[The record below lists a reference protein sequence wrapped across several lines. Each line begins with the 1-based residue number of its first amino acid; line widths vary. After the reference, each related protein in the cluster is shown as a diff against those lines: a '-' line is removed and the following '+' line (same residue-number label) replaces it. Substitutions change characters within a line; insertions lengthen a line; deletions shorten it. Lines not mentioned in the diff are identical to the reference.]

1 MMWNYFRLPRQ
12 IAKDISLV
20 FLVWILINYQFVLPV
35 YAADELPEEKEEK
48 PLRAKFTCEMGQLSN
63 EDSFKILKLLADGFT
78 GSEIKSSLKQDTN
91 KEREKLENPTII
103 IPIDANKGEAAK
115 VPVADEKFEISEA
128 LHLTNDWIYGPYSF
142 GLVLTDTLRVGRCNN
157 LEDKNIPCPV
167 VDKQLTLRN
176 SGEGIV
182 SDFKPF
188 TDMFAFLKKEPEDI
202 TEEEYKEI
210 REKLGLPADAQE
222 ELEMRI
228 ASSDLN
234 EITLQSYKRI
244 QSKMIPN
251 SILTYTFNAYGQTT
265 CNSSDCT
272 ITIYSLFDKYYN
284 NWFSMDIAFFTFGPM
299 LLGQARKLFQHLGVS
314 KTFPFRLSESELADR
329 FRRKFYDSDAILG
342 KRLRTRIQTRM
353 EQYPEVAKFTKDLT
367 EGKGWTS
374 GYELLTNPSIPRTV
388 SSDWLS
394 AGGWMGKIDD
404 PIVKRELY
412 RQAKDIETFTKT
424 QRAFLREAKENYLK
438 AAKAGFGSPQEIA
451 ARVEYGK
458 TISETM
464 LDYTN
469 TISLDAPGWFSRYSP
484 VGLYTQNIKG
494 VGEVSPTWLAGD
506 SSYMY
511 DVLKKYSRDGHFGG
525 AWPGNAYQVEG
536 KNLVLYRLTPVES
549 KIKDITFDE
558 LEKGWFKYEGFFVQ
572 TDSGALLPVNGT
584 SLPTLKTQ
592 MTGAKPLYSLNEV
605 KKLPTGR
612 LTPEDLATKLM
623 ETKNILNLESFAPES
638 AEKIRRALEA
648 RGFELRRY
656 TSLLD
661 RAIAYQENFIHNYM
675 RPAGGLKWTALFN
688 MYWVGKR
695 GLNQKFAS
703 AYMLPDSWR
712 EVRWPL
718 GQSELYDDAF
728 IDFFSHEG
736 SDQGDMFRRLMSL
749 MPWEWLMLN
758 TFEKFEPVKNI
769 YERLTGSN
777 VRTSV
782 ENLAIYA
789 TTPQDCTECGILMRS
804 GMDYRYYFTNFY
816 SGRKIDSYLLEDAV
830 SENVKNWGSTLIM
843 FSRHTDLEGKEKNVS
858 GSSRISL
865 EEAIKKKETCADAV
879 EEATMGISKYLGIG
893 KVFKPHTIGGFLA
906 FGETLGYTLFGFG
919 AVFGTLAQ
927 QLVIAPKLQDCVD
940 VDGGYYTHIFVPAK
954 KEDKGKAASQLSAE
968 TAMDSIQSFV
978 DSLTSMFKSNPNS
991 YTAKAATELDEKVKR
1006 FTSGAKQDNLVQAN
1020 VHLEGPTTGILQGEE
1035 LFSFWFKGQATPTT
1049 YKTEGEKVITSD
1061 NNRAIIVD
1069 FRNGRILLVDQ
1080 NGNVLDVITEND
1092 VPSRMISTN
1101 TDIPAEEIPKRYTL
1115 IGLPDSNDPMFE
1127 MGIDSELIVLIPE
1140 ISECI
1145 LQGIEYQSGLKYTQ
1159 ADLKRLN
1166 LTEVFGK
1173 VLAITT
1179 DTHTVKAVLEQNRIV
1194 AEGMPRT
1201 MVEGKSSKAIVLA
1214 NRETRIKNGKE
1225 EYVGLF
1231 ESVQFENGV
1240 ILYKPDTHELIVWL
1254 KRNKQAELSKEDVGG
1269 IKLSPAQVV
1278 DPETNCPVPAISL
1291 QALPKETEGI
1301 GAYRVEQFNKSLAAS
1316 GPFNVLETPT
1326 RRFVFFAKYE
1336 PDGKC
1341 SGLECCKNYIRVIN
1355 KETGEVYEAPI
1366 ETFQVKPDGIYIKDA
1381 NGNEHNIKIT
1391 TDDGKPMI
1399 QYNNYPPEL
1408 LTSAQGPN
1416 GSFWYDPTTNKWY
1429 AENAQLLPLLEA
1441 FRAGALTQAGA
1452 GGVVTKAGDN
1462 ILNVSGLGSSSG
1474 FNLPSLPEDLVSL
1487 AAHLGALFI
1496 TITIANAFLR
1506 QKCKRSQ
1513 FCRSKKILN
1522 NKMLK

>member
-1 MMWNYFRLPRQ
+1 MFDYFRLPKQ
-12 IAKDISLV
+12 LAKDISLV

-35 YAADELPEEKEEK
+35 YAADESSDEKK
-48 PLRAKFTCEMGQLSN
+48 AAPIRDKFTCEMGQLSK
-63 EDSFKILKLLADGFT
+63 EDSFKILKLLAEGLT
-78 GSEIKSSLKQDTN
+78 GSKIASSTKQDTN
-91 KEREKLENPTII
+91 KDREKLENPTII

-115 VPVADEKFEISEA
+115 VPVADEKFNISEA
-128 LHLTNDWIYGPYSF
+128 IHLTNDWISGPYAF

-182 SDFKPF
+182 SDFKPL
-188 TDMFAFLKKEPEDI
+188 TDILAIKGKKPEDF

-210 REKLGLPADAQE
+210 REKLGLPEDAQD

-228 ASSDLN
+228 AASDFN
-234 EITLQSYKRI
+234 EINIQAYKRA
-244 QSKMIPN
+244 QGKMIPN

-284 NWFSMDIAFFTFGPM
+284 NWFSMEMTFSTFGPT
-299 LLGQARKLFQHLGVS
+299 LVGQARKLFQHLGVS
-314 KTFPFRLSESELADR
+314 KTFLFRLSETELADR
-329 FRRKFYDSDAILG
+329 LRRSLYNSDALFG
-342 KRLRTRIQTRM
+342 RRLRARM
-353 EQYPEVAKFTKDLT
+353 KMRAQQYPEVAKFTKELT

-388 SSDWLS
+388 SSDWLG
-394 AGGWMGKIDD
+394 AGGWMSKIDD

-412 RQAKDIETFTKT
+412 RQAKDIEKFTKT

-438 AAKAGFGSPQEIA
+438 AAKSGLGSPQEMA

-458 TISETM
+458 TISEAM
-464 LDYTN
+464 LDYTD
-469 TISLDAPGWFSRYSP
+469 TLSLDVPGWFSKYSP

-494 VGEVSPTWLAGD
+494 VGDVSPAWIAGD
-506 SSYMY
+506 SAYMY
-511 DVLKKYSRDGHFGG
+511 DMLKKYSIDGHFGG
-525 AWPGNAYQVEG
+525 GWPGNAYHTEG
-536 KNLVLYRLTPVES
+536 KNLVLYRLVPEEA

-558 LEKGWFKYEGFFVQ
+558 LQKGWFKYEGFFVQ
-572 TDSGALLPVNGT
+572 TDSGVLLPVNET
-584 SLPTLKTQ
+584 SLNTLKTQ
-592 MTGAKPLYSLNEV
+592 MTGAKPLFSLNEV
-605 KKLPTGR
+605 KKKPTGR
-612 LTPEDLATKLM
+612 LTPEDFATKLM
-623 ETKNILNLESFAPES
+623 ETKNTLQLEIFAPES
-638 AEKIRRALEA
+638 AEKITQILQA

-656 TSLLD
+656 SSLLD
-661 RAIAYQENFIHNYM
+661 RAIAYQDNFIHNYM

-703 AYMLPDSWR
+703 AYMLPDTWR

-718 GQSELYDDAF
+718 GQGEIYDDAF

-758 TFEKFEPVKNI
+758 TFEKFEPVKNM

-789 TTPQDCTECGILMRS
+789 TTPQDCTNCGILMRS

-816 SGRKIDSYLLEDAV
+816 SGRKIDSYILEDAV

-865 EEAIKKKETCADAV
+865 EEAVKKKKTCADAV
-879 EEATMGISKYLGIG
+879 EEATMGISKYIGIG
-893 KVFKPHTIGGFLA
+893 TLFKPHTIGGALA
-906 FGETLGYTLFGFG
+906 LTDSLGYALFGFG

-968 TAMDSIQSFV
+968 TAMNSIRSFV
-978 DSLTSMFKSNPNS
+978 DSLTSMFKSNSNS
-991 YTAKAATELDEKVKR
+991 YTAKAATELDEKVKK
-1006 FTSGAKQDNLVQAN
+1006 FTSGAKQDNIVQAN

-1035 LFSFWFKGQATPTT
+1035 LFSFWFKGESTPTT
-1049 YKTEGEKVITSD
+1049 YKTEGQKVIASD

-1069 FRNGRILLVDQ
+1069 FKNGRILLVDQ
-1080 NGNVLDVITEND
+1080 NGNILDVITEND
-1092 VPSRMISTN
+1092 VPSRLISTN

-1115 IGLPDSNDPMFE
+1115 VGLPDSNDPMFE
-1127 MGIDSELIVLIPE
+1127 MNIDSELIVLIPE

-1145 LQGIEYQSGLKYTQ
+1145 LKGIEYQSGLEYKQ

-1166 LTEVFGK
+1166 LTDVFGK

-1179 DTHTVKAVLEQNRIV
+1179 DTHTIKAVAEQKRIV

-1201 MVEGKSSKAIVLA
+1201 MVESQNAKAIVLA
-1214 NRETRIKNGKE
+1214 NRETKIKDGKE

-1240 ILYKPDTHELIVWL
+1240 ILYKPDTHELIIWL
-1254 KRNKQAELSKEDVGG
+1254 KRNKQAELSGNDVGG

-1278 DPETNCPVPAISL
+1278 DPETNCPVPAVSL
-1291 QALPKETEGI
+1291 QAIPKETEGI

-1366 ETFQVKPDGIYIKDA
+1366 ETFQVRPDGIYIKDGK
-1381 NGNEHNIKIT
+1381 GNEHNIKIT
-1391 TDDGKPMI
+1391 ADDGKPML
-1399 QYNNYPPEL
+1399 QYNNYPPEP

-1416 GSFWYDPTTNKWY
+1416 GSFWYDPTANKWY

-1462 ILNVSGLGSSSG
+1462 ILNVSGLGSSGG
-1474 FNLPSLPEDLVSL
+1474 FNLPSLPEDVVFLVVYLSL
-1487 AAHLGALFI
+1487 LLT
-1496 TITIANAFLR
+1496 TITTTRTFLSR
-1506 QKCKRSQ
+1506 N
-1513 FCRSKKILN
+1513 SKKN
-1522 NKMLK
+1522 FSMQKQKDFK